1 LDGNTDGK
9 ENGEDE
15 ENIVDGTEDGK

>member
-15 ENIVDGTEDGK
+15 ENIVDGTKDGK